1 MNRIACGGL
10 TAFLSDDR
18 HREGPLST
26 PDARPGL
33 IRRPGRRGKIGEN
46 PAYCRQIKLKI

>member
-1 MNRIACGGL
+1 MNRAAYDEL
-10 TAFLSDDR
+10 AAFVSDDR

-33 IRRPGRRGKIGEN
+33 IWGPGRRGKTGEN